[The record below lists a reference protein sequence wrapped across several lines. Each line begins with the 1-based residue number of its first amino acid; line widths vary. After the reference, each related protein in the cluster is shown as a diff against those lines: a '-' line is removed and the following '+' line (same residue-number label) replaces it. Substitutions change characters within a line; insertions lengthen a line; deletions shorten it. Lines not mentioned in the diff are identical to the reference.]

1 MLSLAMVSQGRNVRA
16 EPTLGVVFPPKPA
29 LVYPFLFFFSL
40 RNFVLKSFR
49 GRHGLAS
56 AVGPHVIFEGANHVY
71 QCVHRMGTFAATCCP
86 PCATISGREMPDN
99 FARHT
104 RLGPNLKCGLD
115 KLQRAD
121 ACCIRRLRYRGACTG
136 CDNK

>member
-1 MLSLAMVSQGRNVRA
+1 MYQHHLGTLRAAPSCCNVLLALCNHLSH
-16 EPTLGVVFPPKPA
+16 
-29 LVYPFLFFFSL
+29 L
-40 RNFVLKSFR
+40 RL
-49 GRHGLAS
+49 
-56 AVGPHVIFEGANHVY
+56 
-71 QCVHRMGTFAATCCP
+71 
-86 PCATISGREMPDN
+86 SGREMPDN

-104 RLGPNLKCGLD
+104 RLGSNLKCGLD